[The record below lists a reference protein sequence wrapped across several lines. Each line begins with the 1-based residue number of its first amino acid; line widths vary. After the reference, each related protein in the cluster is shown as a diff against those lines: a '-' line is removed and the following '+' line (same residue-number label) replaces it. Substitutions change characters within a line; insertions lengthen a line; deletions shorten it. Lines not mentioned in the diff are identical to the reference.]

1 MPEVRVETTV
11 DIDEYVDVDIEDILD
26 DCSELEIKA
35 VISWLKDN
43 DYLINEQI
51 INDSTMSLS
60 EENFHKN
67 VQKLSELYFAMS
79 VEDSAVIETIL
90 NKY

>member
-11 DIDEYVDVDIEDILD
+11 DIDEYFDVEIEDILD

-35 VISWLKDN
+35 AISWLKDN
-43 DYLINEQI
+43 DYLVNEQI

-79 VEDSAVIETIL
+79 VEDCAVIETIL

>member
-11 DIDEYVDVDIEDILD
+11 DVDEWVDVDIEDILD
-26 DCSELEIKA
+26 DCTELEIQA
-35 VISWLKDN
+35 AIRWLKDGG
-43 DYLINEQI
+43 YLVNEQI

-67 VQKLSELYFAMS
+67 VQKLSELYLAMS
-79 VEDSAVIETIL
+79 AEDCAVIETIL

>member
-11 DIDEYVDVDIEDILD
+11 DVDEYVDVDIEDILD

-43 DYLINEQI
+43 DYLVNEQI

>member
-11 DIDEYVDVDIEDILD
+11 DVDEWVDVDIEDILD
-26 DCSELEIKA
+26 DCTELEIQA
-35 VISWLKDN
+35 AIRWLKDG
-43 DYLINEQI
+43 DYLVNEQI
-51 INDSTMSLS
+51 INDSTISLS

-67 VQKLSELYFAMS
+67 VQKLSELYLAMS
-79 VEDSAVIETIL
+79 VEDCAVIETIL

>member
-11 DIDEYVDVDIEDILD
+11 DVDEYVNVDIEDILD
-26 DCSELEIKA
+26 DCSELEIQA
-35 VISWLKDN
+35 AISWLKDN